1 MKTISKIFAASLCM
15 FASMLSAIS
24 KEGSPEVGFVR
35 IINAIAPGN
44 GTTRVLIDGED
55 LFPKGYLLGQSSG
68 GIGLAAGP
76 HSVTLQKN
84 GVENGTTKID
94 LKSGETLSL
103 IGFAEKIP
111 ATDDHAPPRW
121 TTKIIKLKQSDLEH
135 GFRMTLLSV
144 CDLDEVKV
152 DAITP
157 GKKDITTAHVKRL
170 STAVIDL
177 GTTRSEAMVKV
188 GDGII
193 STVSPDEPGNHVVV
207 LYQDADGKIRALTF
221 FDPKFVVAG

>member
-1 MKTISKIFAASLCM
+1 MKTISKILAAALCM
-15 FASMLSAIS
+15 FASMLSAIG
-24 KEGSPEVGFVR
+24 KEGSPEVGFLR

-55 LFPKGYLLGQSSG
+55 LFPKGYQLGQRSG

-84 GVENGTTKID
+84 GVESGTTKID

-121 TTKIIKLKQSDLEH
+121 MTKILRLKQSDPER

-152 DAITP
+152 DAIIP
-157 GKKDITTAHVKRL
+157 EKKDITTAHVKRL

-177 GTTRSEAMVKV
+177 GSTRSEAMVKV
-188 GDGII
+188 GGEII

>member
-1 MKTISKIFAASLCM
+1 MKTISKIFAAALCM
-15 FASMLSAIS
+15 FGVISSANG
-24 KEGSPEVGFVR
+24 KATSPEFGFLR

-44 GTTRVLIDGED
+44 GTTRVLIDGEE
-55 LFPKGYLLGQSSG
+55 LFPKGYQLGQRSG

-76 HSVTLQKN
+76 HTVTLQKN
-84 GVENGTTKID
+84 GVESGTTKFD

-111 ATDDHAPPRW
+111 ATDDHAPQRW
-121 TTKIIKLKQSDLEH
+121 TTKILKIKQSDPER

-152 DAITP
+152 DAIIP
-157 GKKDITTAHVKRL
+157 GQKDITIAHVKRL

-177 GTTRSEAMVKV
+177 GSTRSEAMVKV
-188 GDGII
+188 GGEII

-207 LYQDADGKIRALTF
+207 LYKDAEGKIRALTF
-221 FDPKFVVAG
+221 FDPKFVIAG

>member
-1 MKTISKIFAASLCM
+1 MKMISKILAATLCL
-15 FASMLSAIS
+15 FGVISSANG
-24 KEGSPEVGFVR
+24 KATSPEVGFLR

-44 GTTRVLIDGED
+44 GTTRVLIDGEE
-55 LFPKGYLLGQSSG
+55 LFPKGYQLGQRSG

-76 HSVTLQKN
+76 HTVTLQKN
-84 GVENGTTKID
+84 GVESGTTKFD

-121 TTKIIKLKQSDLEH
+121 TTKILKLKQSDPER

-152 DAITP
+152 DAIIP
-157 GKKDITTAHVKRL
+157 GQKDITIAHVKRL

-177 GTTRSEAMVKV
+177 GSTRSEAMVKV
-188 GDGII
+188 GGEII

-207 LYQDADGKIRALTF
+207 IYQDAEGKIRALTF
-221 FDPKFVVAG
+221 FDPKFVIAG

>member
-1 MKTISKIFAASLCM
+1 MKMISKILAATLCL
-15 FASMLSAIS
+15 FGVISSANG
-24 KEGSPEVGFVR
+24 KATSPEVGFLR

-44 GTTRVLIDGED
+44 GTTRVLIDGEE
-55 LFPKGYLLGQSSG
+55 LFPKGYQLGQRSG

-76 HSVTLQKN
+76 HTVTLQKN
-84 GVENGTTKID
+84 GVESGTTKFD

-121 TTKIIKLKQSDLEH
+121 TTKILKLKQSDPER

-152 DAITP
+152 DAIIP
-157 GKKDITTAHVKRL
+157 GQKDITTAHVKRL
-170 STAVIDL
+170 TTAAIDL
-177 GTTRSEAMVKV
+177 GNTRSEAMVKV
-188 GDGII
+188 GGEII
-193 STVSPDEPGNHVVV
+193 TTVSPDEPGNHVVV
-207 LYQDADGKIRALTF
+207 IYQDAEGKIRALTF
-221 FDPKFVVAG
+221 FDPKFVIAG

>member
-1 MKTISKIFAASLCM
+1 MKMISKIFAATLCM
-15 FASMLSAIS
+15 FTSTFSANG
-24 KEGSPEVGFVR
+24 KATSPEVGFLR
-35 IINAIAPGN
+35 IINAIAPGD

-55 LFPKGYLLGQSSG
+55 LFPKGYQLGQRSG

-76 HSVTLQKN
+76 HTVTLQKN

-111 ATDDHAPPRW
+111 VTNDHAPPRW
-121 TTKIIKLKQSDLEH
+121 TTKILRLKQSDPER

-144 CDLDEVKV
+144 CDHDEVKV
-152 DAITP
+152 DAIIP
-157 GKKDITTAHVKRL
+157 EKNDITTAHVKRL
-170 STAVIDL
+170 STAAIDL
-177 GTTRSEAMVKV
+177 GSTRSEAMVKV
-188 GDGII
+188 RGEII
-193 STVSPDEPGNHVVV
+193 TTVSPDEPGNHVVV

-221 FDPKFVVAG
+221 FDPKFVTAG

>member
-1 MKTISKIFAASLCM
+1 MKTISKILAATLCM
-15 FASMLSAIS
+15 FASMFSAIG
-24 KEGSPEVGFVR
+24 KEGSPEVGFLR

-55 LFPKGYLLGQSSG
+55 LFAKGYQLGQRSG

-76 HSVTLQKN
+76 QTVTLQKI
-84 GVENGTTKID
+84 GVESGTTMID

-121 TTKIIKLKQSDLEH
+121 TTKILKLKQSDPER

-152 DAITP
+152 DAIIP
-157 GKKDITTAHVKRL
+157 GQKDITIAYVKRL

-177 GTTRSEAMVKV
+177 GSTRSEAMVKV
-188 GDGII
+188 GGEII
-193 STVSPDEPGNHVVV
+193 TTVSPDEPGNHVVM

-221 FDPKFVVAG
+221 FDPKFVIAG

>member
-1 MKTISKIFAASLCM
+1 MKMISKILAATLCL
-15 FASMLSAIS
+15 FGVISSANG
-24 KEGSPEVGFVR
+24 KATSPEVGFLR

-44 GTTRVLIDGED
+44 GTTRVLIDGEE
-55 LFPKGYLLGQSSG
+55 LFPKGYQLGQRSG

-76 HSVTLQKN
+76 HTVTLQKN
-84 GVENGTTKID
+84 GVESGTTKFD

-121 TTKIIKLKQSDLEH
+121 TTKILRLKQSDPER

-152 DAITP
+152 DAIIP
-157 GKKDITTAHVKRL
+157 GQKDITIAHVKRL

-177 GTTRSEAMVKV
+177 GSTRSEAMVKV
-188 GDGII
+188 GGEII

-207 LYQDADGKIRALTF
+207 IYQDAEGKIRALTF
-221 FDPKFVVAG
+221 FDPKFVIAG

>member
-1 MKTISKIFAASLCM
+1 MKIISKIFAAALCM
-15 FASMLSAIS
+15 FASMFSAIG

-44 GTTRVLIDGED
+44 GTTRVLIDGDD
-55 LFPKGYLLGQSSG
+55 LFPKGYQLGQRSG

-76 HSVTLQKN
+76 HTVTLQKN
-84 GVENGTTKID
+84 GVESGTTKID

-111 ATDDHAPPRW
+111 ATDDDTPPRW
-121 TTKIIKLKQSDLEH
+121 TTKILKLKQSDPEC

-152 DAITP
+152 DAIIP
-157 GKKDITTAHVKRL
+157 GKKDITTAYVKRL
-170 STAVIDL
+170 STAAIDL
-177 GTTRSEAMVKV
+177 GSTRNEVMVKV
-188 GDGII
+188 GGEII

-207 LYQDADGKIRALTF
+207 IYQDAEGKIRALTF
-221 FDPKFVVAG
+221 FDPKFVIAG

>member
-1 MKTISKIFAASLCM
+1 MKTISKIFAATLCM
-15 FASMLSAIS
+15 FASMFSATG
-24 KEGSPEVGFVR
+24 KEGSPEVGFLR

-44 GTTRVLIDGED
+44 DTTRVLIDGED
-55 LFPKGYLLGQSSG
+55 LFPKGYQLGQRSG

-76 HSVTLQKN
+76 HTVTLQKN
-84 GVENGTTKID
+84 GVESGTTKID

-121 TTKIIKLKQSDLEH
+121 TTKILKLKQSDPER

-152 DAITP
+152 DAIIP
-157 GKKDITTAHVKRL
+157 GQKDITIAHVKRL

-177 GTTRSEAMVKV
+177 GSTRSEAMVKV
-188 GDGII
+188 GGEII

-207 LYQDADGKIRALTF
+207 IYQDAEGKIRALTF
-221 FDPKFVVAG
+221 FDPKFVIAG

>member
-1 MKTISKIFAASLCM
+1 MKMISKIFAAALCM
-15 FASMLSAIS
+15 FGVISSANG
-24 KEGSPEVGFVR
+24 KATSPEFGFLR

-44 GTTRVLIDGED
+44 GTTRVLIDGEE
-55 LFPKGYLLGQSSG
+55 LFPKGYQLGQRSG

-76 HSVTLQKN
+76 HTVTLQKN
-84 GVENGTTKID
+84 GVESGTTKFD

-121 TTKIIKLKQSDLEH
+121 TTKILKLKQNDPER

-152 DAITP
+152 DAIIP
-157 GKKDITTAHVKRL
+157 GQKDITTAHVKRL
-170 STAVIDL
+170 TTAAIEL
-177 GTTRSEAMVKV
+177 GNTRSEAMVKV
-188 GDGII
+188 GGEII
-193 STVSPDEPGNHVVV
+193 TTVSPDEPGNHVVV
-207 LYQDADGKIRALTF
+207 LYQDAEGKIRALTF
-221 FDPKFVVAG
+221 FDPKFVIAG

>member
-1 MKTISKIFAASLCM
+1 MKTISKIFVATLCM
-15 FASMLSAIS
+15 FASMLPAIG
-24 KEGSPEVGFVR
+24 KEGSPEVGFLR

-55 LFPKGYLLGQSSG
+55 LFPKGYQLGQRSG
-68 GIGLAAGP
+68 GIGLAAGS
-76 HSVTLQKN
+76 HTVTLQKN
-84 GVENGTTKID
+84 GVEIGTTKID

-121 TTKIIKLKQSDLEH
+121 TTKILKLKQSDPER

-152 DAITP
+152 DAIIP
-157 GKKDITTAHVKRL
+157 GKKDIPTAHVKRL

-177 GTTRSEAMVKV
+177 GSTRSEAMVKV
-188 GDGII
+188 GGEIVT
-193 STVSPDEPGNHVVV
+193 TVSPDEPGNHVVV
-207 LYQDADGKIRALTF
+207 LYQDAEGKVRALTF
-221 FDPKFVVAG
+221 FDPKFVIAG

>member
-1 MKTISKIFAASLCM
+1 MKTISKIFAATLCI
-15 FASMLSAIS
+15 FASMLLAIG
-24 KEGSPEVGFVR
+24 KEASPEVGFLR

-55 LFPKGYLLGQSSG
+55 LFLKGYQLGQWSG

-76 HSVTLQKN
+76 HTVTLQKN
-84 GVENGTTKID
+84 GVESGTTKVD
-94 LKSGETLSL
+94 LKSGETISL

-111 ATDDHAPPRW
+111 ATDEDAPPRW
-121 TTKIIKLKQSDLEH
+121 MTKILRLKQSDPER

-152 DAITP
+152 DAIIP

-170 STAVIDL
+170 SNAVIDL
-177 GTTRSEAMVKV
+177 GSTRSEAMVKV

-193 STVSPDEPGNHVVV
+193 TTVSPDEPGNHVVV

>member
-1 MKTISKIFAASLCM
+1 MKTISKIFAVTLCM
-15 FASMLSAIS
+15 FSSMLSAIG
-24 KEGSPEVGFVR
+24 KEGSPEVGFLR
-35 IINAIAPGN
+35 IVNAIAPGN

-55 LFPKGYLLGQSSG
+55 LFPKGYQLGQRSG

-84 GVENGTTKID
+84 GVEIGTTKID

-103 IGFAEKIP
+103 IGFAKKIP

-121 TTKIIKLKQSDLEH
+121 TTKILKLKQSDPER

-152 DAITP
+152 DAIIP
-157 GKKDITTAHVKRL
+157 GKKDIPTAHVKRL

-177 GTTRSEAMVKV
+177 GSTRSEAMVKV
-188 GDGII
+188 GGEIVT
-193 STVSPDEPGNHVVV
+193 TVSPDEPGNHVVV
-207 LYQDADGKIRALTF
+207 LYQDAEGKVRALTF
-221 FDPKFVVAG
+221 FDPKFVIAG

>member
-1 MKTISKIFAASLCM
+1 MKTISKIFAATLCM
-15 FASMLSAIS
+15 FASMFSATG
-24 KEGSPEVGFVR
+24 KEGSPEVGFLR

-44 GTTRVLIDGED
+44 DTTRVLIDGED
-55 LFPKGYLLGQSSG
+55 LFPKGYQLGQRSG

-76 HSVTLQKN
+76 HTVTLQKN
-84 GVENGTTKID
+84 GVESGTTKID

-121 TTKIIKLKQSDLEH
+121 TTKILKLKQSDPER

-152 DAITP
+152 DAIIP
-157 GKKDITTAHVKRL
+157 GQKDITIAHVKRL

-177 GTTRSEAMVKV
+177 GSTRSEAMVNV
-188 GDGII
+188 GGEII

-207 LYQDADGKIRALTF
+207 IYQDAEGKIRALTF
-221 FDPKFVVAG
+221 FDPQFVIAG

>member
-1 MKTISKIFAASLCM
+1 MKTISKIFAAALCM
-15 FASMLSAIS
+15 FSSMLSAIGN
-24 KEGSPEVGFVR
+24 EGSPEVGFLR

-44 GTTRVLIDGED
+44 GTTRVLIDGQD
-55 LFPKGYLLGQSSG
+55 LFPKGYQLGQRSG

-84 GVENGTTKID
+84 GVESGTTKID

-121 TTKIIKLKQSDLEH
+121 TTKILKLKQSDPER

-152 DAITP
+152 DAMIP
-157 GKKDITTAHVKRL
+157 GNKDIPTAHVKRL

-177 GTTRSEAMVKV
+177 GSTRSEAMVKV
-188 GDGII
+188 GGEIVT
-193 STVSPDEPGNHVVV
+193 TVSPDEPGNHVVV
-207 LYQDADGKIRALTF
+207 LYQDAEGKVRALTF
-221 FDPKFVVAG
+221 FDPKFVIAG

>member
-1 MKTISKIFAASLCM
+1 MKTISKILAATLCM
-15 FASMLSAIS
+15 FASMFSAIG
-24 KEGSPEVGFVR
+24 KEGSPEVGFLR

-44 GTTRVLIDGED
+44 DTTRVLIDGED
-55 LFPKGYLLGQSSG
+55 LFAKGYQLGQRSG

-76 HSVTLQKN
+76 HTVTLQKN
-84 GVENGTTKID
+84 GVESGTTKID

-121 TTKIIKLKQSDLEH
+121 TTKILKLKQSDPER

-152 DAITP
+152 DAIIP
-157 GKKDITTAHVKRL
+157 GQKDITIAHVKRL

-177 GTTRSEAMVKV
+177 GSTRREAMVKV
-188 GDGII
+188 GGEIVT
-193 STVSPDEPGNHVVV
+193 TVSPDEPGNHVVV
-207 LYQDADGKIRALTF
+207 LYQDAEGKVRALTF
-221 FDPKFVVAG
+221 FDPKFVIAG

>member
-1 MKTISKIFAASLCM
+1 MKMISKIFAATLCM
-15 FASMLSAIS
+15 FASMFSAIG
-24 KEGSPEVGFVR
+24 KEGSPEVGFLR

-55 LFPKGYLLGQSSG
+55 LFPKGYQIGQRSG

-76 HSVTLQKN
+76 HTVTLQKN
-84 GVENGTTKID
+84 GVESGTTKID

-111 ATDDHAPPRW
+111 ATDDNAPPRW
-121 TTKIIKLKQSDLEH
+121 MTKILKLKQSDPEH

-152 DAITP
+152 DAIIP
-157 GKKDITTAHVKRL
+157 GQKDITIAHVKRL
-170 STAVIDL
+170 STAAIDL
-177 GTTRSEAMVKV
+177 GSTRSEAMVKV
-188 GDGII
+188 GGEII

-207 LYQDADGKIRALTF
+207 IYQDAEGKIRALTF
-221 FDPKFVVAG
+221 FDPKFVIAG

>member
-1 MKTISKIFAASLCM
+1 MKMISKILAATLCL
-15 FASMLSAIS
+15 FGVISSANG
-24 KEGSPEVGFVR
+24 KATSPEVGFLR

-44 GTTRVLIDGED
+44 GTTRVLIDGEE
-55 LFPKGYLLGQSSG
+55 LFPKGYQLGQRSG

-76 HSVTLQKN
+76 HTVTLQKN
-84 GVENGTTKID
+84 GVESGTTKFD

-121 TTKIIKLKQSDLEH
+121 TTKILKIKESDPER

-152 DAITP
+152 DAIIP
-157 GKKDITTAHVKRL
+157 GQKDITIAHVKRL

-177 GTTRSEAMVKV
+177 GSTRSEAMVKV
-188 GDGII
+188 GGEII

-207 LYQDADGKIRALTF
+207 IYQDAEGKIRALTF
-221 FDPKFVVAG
+221 FDPKFVIAG

>member
-1 MKTISKIFAASLCM
+1 MKMISKIFAATLCM
-15 FASMLSAIS
+15 FGVISSASGKAT
-24 KEGSPEVGFVR
+24 SPEVGFLR

-44 GTTRVLIDGED
+44 GTTRVLIDGEE
-55 LFPKGYLLGQSSG
+55 LFSKGYELGQRSG

-76 HSVTLQKN
+76 HTVTLQKN
-84 GVENGTTKID
+84 GVESGTTKIE

-111 ATDDHAPPRW
+111 ATDEDAPPRW
-121 TTKIIKLKQSDLEH
+121 TTKILKIKQNDPER

-152 DAITP
+152 DAIIP
-157 GKKDITTAHVKRL
+157 GQKDITTAHVKRL
-170 STAVIDL
+170 TTAAIDL
-177 GTTRSEAMVKV
+177 GNTRSEAMVKV
-188 GDGII
+188 GGEVITTI
-193 STVSPDEPGNHVVV
+193 SPDEPGNHVVV

-221 FDPKFVVAG
+221 FDPKFVIAG

>member
-1 MKTISKIFAASLCM
+1 MKMISKILAATLCI
-15 FASMLSAIS
+15 FGVIASASGKAT
-24 KEGSPEVGFVR
+24 SPEVGFLR

-44 GTTRVLIDGED
+44 GTTRVLIDGEE
-55 LFPKGYLLGQSSG
+55 LFPKGYQIGQRSG

-76 HSVTLQKN
+76 HTVTLQKN
-84 GVENGTTKID
+84 GVESGTTKID

-111 ATDDHAPPRW
+111 ATDDHAPQRW
-121 TTKIIKLKQSDLEH
+121 TTKILRLKQSDPER

-152 DAITP
+152 DAIIP
-157 GKKDITTAHVKRL
+157 GKSDITTAHVKRL
-170 STAVIDL
+170 ATAAIDL
-177 GTTRSEAMVKV
+177 GSTRSEAMVKV
-188 GDGII
+188 GGEVITTI
-193 STVSPDEPGNHVVV
+193 SPDEPGNHVVV

-221 FDPKFVVAG
+221 FDPKFVIAG

>member
-1 MKTISKIFAASLCM
+1 MKTISKIFAATLCM
-15 FASMLSAIS
+15 ISSMLSAIG

-55 LFPKGYLLGQSSG
+55 LFPRGYQLGQRSG

-76 HSVTLQKN
+76 HTVTLQKN
-84 GVENGTTKID
+84 GVESGTTKID

-111 ATDDHAPPRW
+111 ATDDDAPPRW
-121 TTKIIKLKQSDLEH
+121 MTKILRLKQSDPER

-152 DAITP
+152 DAVIP
-157 GKKDITTAHVKRL
+157 GKKDITTVHVKRL
-170 STAVIDL
+170 TTAAIYLGST
-177 GTTRSEAMVKV
+177 RNEAMVKV
-188 GDGII
+188 GGEII
-193 STVSPDEPGNHVVV
+193 TTVSPDEPGNHVVV

-221 FDPKFVVAG
+221 FDPKFVTAG

>member
-1 MKTISKIFAASLCM
+1 MKMISKIFAAALCM
-15 FASMLSAIS
+15 FASTFSAIG
-24 KEGSPEVGFVR
+24 KEGSPEVGFLR
-35 IINAIAPGN
+35 IINALAPGN
-44 GTTRVLIDGED
+44 GTTRVFIDGDD
-55 LFPKGYLLGQSSG
+55 LFPKGYQLGQRSG

-76 HSVTLQKN
+76 HTVTLQKN
-84 GVENGTTKID
+84 GVESGTTKID

-111 ATDDHAPPRW
+111 ATDDDAPPRW
-121 TTKIIKLKQSDLEH
+121 TTKILRLKQSDPEH

-152 DAITP
+152 DAIIP
-157 GKKDITTAHVKRL
+157 GKKDITIAHVKRL

-177 GTTRSEAMVKV
+177 GSTRSEAMVKV
-188 GDGII
+188 GGEII

-207 LYQDADGKIRALTF
+207 IYQDAEGKIRALTF
-221 FDPKFVVAG
+221 FDPKFVIAG

>member
-1 MKTISKIFAASLCM
+1 MKTISKIFAAALCM
-15 FASMLSAIS
+15 FSSMLSAIGN
-24 KEGSPEVGFVR
+24 EGSPEVGFLR

-44 GTTRVLIDGED
+44 GTTRVLIDGQD
-55 LFPKGYLLGQSSG
+55 LFPKGYQLGQRSG

-84 GVENGTTKID
+84 GVESGTTKID

-121 TTKIIKLKQSDLEH
+121 TTKILKLKQSDPER

-152 DAITP
+152 DAMIP
-157 GKKDITTAHVKRL
+157 GNKDIPTAHVKRL

-177 GTTRSEAMVKV
+177 GSTRSEAMVKV
-188 GDGII
+188 GGEIVT
-193 STVSPDEPGNHVVV
+193 TVSPDEPGNHVVV
-207 LYQDADGKIRALTF
+207 LYQNAEGKIRALTF
-221 FDPKFVVAG
+221 FDPKFVTAG

>member
-1 MKTISKIFAASLCM
+1 MISKILAATLCL
-15 FASMLSAIS
+15 FGVISSANG
-24 KEGSPEVGFVR
+24 KATSPEVGFLR

-44 GTTRVLIDGED
+44 GTTRVLIDGEE
-55 LFPKGYLLGQSSG
+55 LFPKGYQLGQRSG

-76 HSVTLQKN
+76 HTVTLQKN
-84 GVENGTTKID
+84 GVESGTTKFD

-103 IGFAEKIP
+103 IGFAEKIS
-111 ATDDHAPPRW
+111 ATDDHAPQRW
-121 TTKIIKLKQSDLEH
+121 TTKILKIKQSDPER

-152 DAITP
+152 DAIIP
-157 GKKDITTAHVKRL
+157 GQKDITIAHVKRL

-177 GTTRSEAMVKV
+177 GSTRSEAMVKV
-188 GDGII
+188 GGEII

-207 LYQDADGKIRALTF
+207 IYQDAEGKIRALTF
-221 FDPKFVVAG
+221 FDPKFVIAG